1 MKHLRTIV
9 AFLILVMASSPVLAA
24 VCSISCAAE
33 SLAANISA
41 SVDFITSDP
50 SAMTADHCHHGVAD
64 AGKHESSKQTSDN
77 PASDKSQSNAEHKSC
92 TMAGGCHFSQAAS
105 NILEAEAQPFHTEQ
119 AATARSIQR
128 DVALAWLDTH
138 EAQRKTT
145 LYQRLADEMDAERK
159 VAISRISSG
168 AAQANDVLRLDT

>member
-1 MKHLRTIV
+1 
-9 AFLILVMASSPVLAA
+9 
-24 VCSISCAAE
+24 
-33 SLAANISA
+33 
-41 SVDFITSDP
+41 
-50 SAMTADHCHHGVAD
+50 MTADHCHHGVAD